1 MLVTQSCLTLC
12 NPMDCGWPGSS
23 VCGILQPGVLEWVA
37 ISFSNPS
44 ILSPNYCFFIVV
56 RAFKICFLR
65 NIELSDAVLLAII
78 AMLMGFPGG
87 SDVKNLSAVQET
99 QVWSLGQK
107 DPLEKGVDT
116 HSSIL
121 AWRIPWTEEPGGPQ
135 SMGLQRVEHNWA
147 TNAFTF
153 TMLIWNFFT
162 ESRG

>member
-1 MLVTQSCLTLC
+1 MLVAQSCLTLC
-12 NPMDCGWPGSS
+12 NPMDCGLPGSS
-23 VCGILQPGVLEWVA
+23 VRGILQARVLEWVA

-65 NIELSDAVLLAII
+65 NIELYDAVLLAII
-78 AMLMGFPGG
+78 AMLMCFPGG
-87 SDVKNLSAVQET
+87 SDDKESVCCAGDPGLSAGPERST
-99 QVWSLGQK
+99 GEGSGY
-107 DPLEKGVDT
+107 PL
-116 HSSIL
+116 SIL

-153 TMLIWNFFT
+153 TMLILWNFFY
-162 ESRG
+162 RI